1 MLRLTGVDDNDKIV
15 MLCYKNNQPCRM
27 CQEIVK
33 CREKCLERLAE
44 YENITFGYMND
55 K

>member
-1 MLRLTGVDDNDKIV
+1 MLRLTDVDDNGKIV

-33 CREKCLERLAE
+33 CREKCLEKLAE
-44 YENITFGYMND
+44 YENNTFGHTND
-55 K
+55 I